1 MSVNLVQFPL
11 TVSQWSK
18 SVMYSTDV
26 VVGRNGQEVRN
37 AMWQDPL
44 LKFNAAFAIRNYADI
59 ATLTNFFHA
68 MKGREQSFLV
78 KDWSDFQVDTFTT
91 FAETPNGTLA
101 TFQLIKKY
109 TQTIGAGSSTY
120 IRTIKYPKASGASP
134 TLTVRVNGT
143 TKTEG
148 THYNFSSSTGIVTFT
163 GGNIPTG
170 GQTVD
175 FKIAEYYVPCRFDT
189 DELPIEMLNYW
200 VASGADKSNVEVPE
214 IPMIEVRVS

>member
-11 TVSQWSK
+11 TVSQWNK
-18 SVMYSTDV
+18 TVVYSTDV
-26 VVGRNGQEVRN
+26 IVGRNGQEVRN

-59 ATLTNFFHA
+59 NTLATFFHA

-78 KDWSDFQVDTFTT
+78 KDWSDFAVDTFTT
-91 FAETPNGTLA
+91 FAETPNGVLA
-101 TFQLIKKY
+101 NFQLIKKY
-109 TQTIGAGSSTY
+109 TQTIGVGSSTY
-120 IRTIKYPKASGASP
+120 IRTIKYPKSLS
-134 TLTVRVNGT
+134 LTVRVNGT
-143 TKTEG
+143 TKVEG
-148 THYNFSSSTGIVTFT
+148 THYNYSTSTGIVTFT
-163 GGNIPTG
+163 GGNIPTT

-200 VASGADKSNVEVPE
+200 VASGADKSNVQVPD

>member
-1 MSVNLVQFPL
+1 MSVNIVQFPL
-11 TVSQWSK
+11 AVSEWNK
-18 SVMYSTDV
+18 SVIYSTDII
-26 VVGRNGQEVRN
+26 VGRNGQEVRN

-44 LKFNAAFAIRNYADI
+44 LKFNAAFAIKTYADI
-59 ATLTNFFHA
+59 ATLSTFFHA

-78 KDWSDFQVDTFTT
+78 KDWSDFQVGNASTFTT

-109 TQTIGAGSSTY
+109 IQTIGAGTSTY
-120 IRTIKYPKASGASP
+120 TRTIKYPKAGSV
-134 TLTVRVNGT
+134 TVRVNGT

-148 THYNFSSSTGIVTFT
+148 THYNVSTSTGIVTFT
-163 GGNIPTG
+163 AGNIPSA

-175 FKIAEYYVPCRFDT
+175 FYISEFYVSCRFDA

-200 VASGADKSNVEVPE
+200 VASGTDKSNVQVPD
-214 IPMIEVRVS
+214 IPMIEVRIA